1 MKERIALF
9 VILFFT
15 LSIALPAQNPAE
27 TPEQNYM
34 EGKLLF
40 ECKHYSAARQA
51 LGKLKNTRSLS
62 GEMIQEAEYIM
73 ACSTYELKEEGAY
86 TEIAYHLK
94 KYPYSLHANR
104 LKTLLANILYERKE
118 YDAALR
124 QYEQCEP
131 DDLNDSERDEAT
143 LNQAICH
150 LNVGNTQKAYTLF
163 SVLLM
168 CSEEYQTSAL
178 FYKAYIDYTY
188 QRFQEASPVFKELLG
203 NPNYRDK
210 SMAYLADISL
220 TAKEYPTA
228 YRLAKDYLR
237 EYPDGE
243 AVCDMTRI
251 AGEARYGENDFME
264 ANELLTHYLACCPT
278 PKRNALYKSGICHYK
293 QGNYSQ
299 AAPLFTQAAGEPD
312 ALTQNAYLHSGL
324 SYVQLKETNKARMAF
339 EQASAMNFDKAI
351 KEQALYNY
359 ALCIHE
365 TAYSG
370 FGESVLIF
378 ERFLNEYPHSVYRN
392 QVNDYLIEVYMNTR
406 SYKTALASIAK
417 IQKPDT
423 RILEAK
429 QKILYRLGTEAFAN
443 SNFQEAESYFTQSLK
458 VGIQNSEVK
467 ANAFFWRGEARYK
480 QANWQGAANDYRQY
494 LGTASIKET
503 TLRNTTYY
511 NLGYTSFHQQ
521 KYPQALNYFRAVQKE
536 ALSSS
541 MQADLCNRI
550 GDCHFYNRNF
560 KEALTHYN
568 QATTL
573 EPSMGDY
580 PLFQAGFIEGL
591 QKNYP
596 GKIAL
601 LESLILKFPQS
612 NYIDDALY
620 EQGRAY
626 VQLERNTQAIETFQ
640 QLVKQFPESV
650 LASKAANEIGLLH
663 YQDDRFEEAILAY
676 KQVITNYAGSE
687 EARLALR
694 DLKSVYVDLNRID
707 EYARYVSSLNGY
719 VPFNHNEHDSLTYVA
734 AEKIYLRG
742 DTQEARNSFNQ
753 YLQQF
758 PQGNYCL
765 NAHYYLGMIEY
776 HAQNTGIAR
785 KHLDKVLEY
794 PNNKFSE
801 EALIPATEL
810 AYKEKDYSRA
820 LTLYKLL
827 KGKTTSNERIELANT
842 GILRTAYLTQSYDD
856 VLTVAKEILNNPKSS
871 SELKNET
878 RYYRCRSLISQ
889 GKKGE
894 AIVDLQELAKD
905 TRNIYGAEAKYR
917 IAEMYYSENRFA
929 EAEKELLNYIEVSTP
944 HSYWLARSFVL
955 LADVYIK
962 TDRKLEAKQYLLSLQ
977 QNYNEKNDIET
988 MIQERLTMIE
998 NNTPQ

>member
-15 LSIALPAQNPAE
+15 FIIASQAQEPAE

-40 ECKHYSAARQA
+40 ECKHYNAARQT
-51 LGKLKNTRSLS
+51 LGKLRNNRSLS
-62 GEMIQEAEYIM
+62 SEMIQEAEYM
-73 ACSTYELKEEGAY
+73 MVCSTYELKEEEAY
-86 TEIAYHLK
+86 TEIANHLK

-104 LKTLLANILYERKE
+104 LKTFLANILYERKE
-118 YDAALR
+118 YEAALR
-124 QYEQCEP
+124 QYEQSEP

-143 LNQAICH
+143 LYQAICH

-188 QRFQEASPVFKELLG
+188 QRFQEAAPIFNELLN
-203 NPNYRDK
+203 NPSYRNK

-220 TAKEYPTA
+220 TGKDYPTA

-237 EYPDGE
+237 EYPEGE

-264 ANELLTHYLACCPT
+264 ASKLLTHYLACSPA

-299 AAPLFTQAAGEPD
+299 AATLFTRAAGEPD

-324 SYVQLKETNKARMAF
+324 SFVQLKETNKARMAF
-339 EQASAMNFDKAI
+339 EQASSMNFDKAI

-443 SNFQEAESYFTQSLK
+443 SNYQEAESHFTQSLK
-458 VGIQNSEVK
+458 VGKQDSEVK

-480 QANWQGAANDYRQY
+480 LANWQGAANDYQQY
-494 LGTASIKET
+494 LATASIRKT

-511 NLGYTSFHQQ
+511 NLGYTAFHQQ
-521 KYPQALNYFRAVQKE
+521 KYPQALNYFRTVQKE

-550 GDCHFYNRNF
+550 GDCYFYNRDF
-560 KEALTHYN
+560 KEALAHYN

-601 LESLILKFPQS
+601 LENLVLKFPQS

-650 LASKAANEIGLLH
+650 WASKAANEIGLLH
-663 YQDDRFEEAILAY
+663 YQDDQFEEAILAY

-694 DLKSVYVDLNRID
+694 DLKSIYVDLNRID

-719 VPFNHNEHDSLTYVA
+719 APFNHNEHDSLTYVA

-742 DTQEARNSFNQ
+742 DTQKARNSFNQ

-776 HAQNTGIAR
+776 HAQNIDIAR

-810 AYKEKDYSRA
+810 AYKEMDYPRA

-827 KGKTTSNERIELANT
+827 KGKTTSNERMELANT

-856 VLTVAKEILNNPKSS
+856 VLAISEEIINNPKSS

-889 GKKGE
+889 GKKEE
-894 AIVDLQELAKD
+894 AIVDLPELAKD

-917 IAEMYYSENRFA
+917 VAEMYYSENRFT
-929 EAEKELLNYIEVSTP
+929 EAEKELLNYIEISTP

-988 MIQERLTMIE
+988 MIQKRLKMIE